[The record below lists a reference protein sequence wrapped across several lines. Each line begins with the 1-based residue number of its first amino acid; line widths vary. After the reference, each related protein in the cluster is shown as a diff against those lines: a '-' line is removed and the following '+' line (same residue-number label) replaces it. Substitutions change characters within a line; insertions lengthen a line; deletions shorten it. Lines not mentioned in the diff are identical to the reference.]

1 MSLYDDERGCGGGR
15 RASNKT
21 RRLWLFMMFVSC
33 LVRSLTKTAP
43 IFRILQVH
51 SMITV
56 EILNPNDPL
65 NPGLVNI
72 HLTSM
77 SFNTRL

>member
-33 LVRSLTKTAP
+33 LVRSLTKAAR
-43 IFRILQVH
+43 IFRIRLDNVWTYDNH
-51 SMITV
+51 LS
-56 EILNPNDPL
+56 D
-65 NPGLVNI
+65 GL
-72 HLTSM
+72 
-77 SFNTRL
+77 